1 MTKKALL
8 TAVATAVVAG
18 GVTLSTALY
27 QIRTDMGATC
37 GQLQTRLAADRKP
50 ITWFVALASGFVPP
64 EAFRL
69 DDDYRVIGAIEGSG
83 ASGQLVLRDESCG
96 EDSGYSY
103 RYWRATEGAG
113 WRVYRMHGDAYF
125 ARSWQLGADLT
136 NDVRWLGSWSG
147 VVEACLSHF
156 TAPQCKAALGQVS
169 ACWRYPDGSLC
180 RSYEAATQLGLRY
193 GPGLGGV
200 DRDGNP
206 VTCTIT
212 AEARP
217 IPCGDNGEGPG
228 YVERIVA
235 EDPDISMEA
244 IAKPINSRKVVDR

>member
-18 GVTLSTALY
+18 SVTLSTALY
-27 QIRTDMGATC
+27 QTRTDMGATC

-50 ITWFVALASGFVPP
+50 ITWFVALASGFAPP

-113 WRVYRMHGDAYF
+113 WRIYRMHGDAYF

-136 NDVRWLGSWSG
+136 NDVRWLGSWSD
-147 VVEACLSHF
+147 VVEACLANF
-156 TAPQCKAALGQVS
+156 TAAQCRNALGQVS
-169 ACWRYPDGSLC
+169 ECWRYPDGSLC
-180 RSYEAATQLGLRY
+180 RSYDSSAELGLRY

-200 DRDGNP
+200 NRDGSFA
-206 VTCTIT
+206 TCTLT
-212 AEARP
+212 ADARP
-217 IPCGDNGEGPG
+217 IPCGDNGEGFG
-228 YVERIVA
+228 YVER
-235 EDPDISMEA
+235 A
-244 IAKPINSRKVVDR
+244 IAASLELDDE